1 MCGMWVC
8 AWAPHGSRGTVAVRG
23 DDGGELE
30 FPVENLKAGFRERI
44 NTREVNW
51 PRRKLQRPLLR
62 YTDSTPAKLPDL
74 SSI

>member
-30 FPVENLKAGFRERI
+30 FPVENLRRASEREL
-44 NTREVNW
+44 NTREVN
-51 PRRKLQRPLLR
+51 
-62 YTDSTPAKLPDL
+62 
-74 SSI
+74 